1 MRRSVAGLA
10 AVLVLLTACTGGGDQ
25 PSAPGDPASTAPT
38 TTAPQDAA
46 PVVVEATYLS
56 VPVELEVAPV
66 QVQGDVALLSV
77 EYRLGAGA
85 PAGAAFSAG
94 QVLKTATGAVG
105 PTGVR
110 LVDLEAGQ
118 VHPPGTDAQRQPA
131 VTREAL
137 PVTAQAPATSHGL
150 YRAPAADT
158 VAVLFPYL
166 GLVRDV
172 PVVRLGAGEELPV
185 TAEDLGRAGEITY
198 AAAPVDQFTVA
209 FDDSS
214 STRVSHED
222 VTVALASDVLFGVDL
237 ADLSPEAQA
246 VVDRAASEIAAKA
259 AEGRVEVV
267 GHTDDV
273 ASPEHNQDLSVRRAQ
288 AVVDRLAPV
297 LGTGF
302 EVVAE
307 GRGES
312 EPAVAGTSPEART
325 ANRRVEL
332 QFTAATPGASVD
344 VGSDAAVPEP
354 TGPVASGGA
363 AVEVAGV
370 TGFAVRALAVEPVGP
385 FLVGTLEVERTGAGT
400 AQPTG
405 LFGDFVQGLA
415 TGRGLSALAM
425 GGGAH
430 NATLLGDASRVY
442 PLDYVRPAAESVT
455 SDVRAVVADEWVV
468 APMAPGETVT
478 TTVLWP
484 DPGGDTVT
492 VDVPERFR
500 LAGVPV
506 SRP

>member
-1 MRRSVAGLA
+1 MRHTLAGLA
-10 AVLVLLTACTGGGDQ
+10 AVLVVVLSACTGGGDPGA
-25 PSAPGDPASTAPT
+25 PSDPASSSPAAP
-38 TTAPQDAA
+38 PPREAA
-46 PVVVEATYLS
+46 PVVLATTYLA

-66 QVQGDVALLSV
+66 QVQGDVALLTV

-85 PAGAAFSAG
+85 PAGASFSAG
-94 QVLKTATGAVG
+94 LVLKTATGAVG
-105 PTGVR
+105 PHAVR
-110 LVDLEAGQ
+110 LLDLGSGQ
-118 VHPPGTDAQRQPA
+118 VHPPGTDAERQPT

-137 PVTAQAPATSHGL
+137 PVTAGTPATSHGL
-150 YRAPAADT
+150 YRAPASES

-185 TAEDLGRAGEITY
+185 TAQDLGRAGEITY
-198 AAAPVDQFTVA
+198 DAAPVDQFAVA
-209 FDDSS
+209 FDDSA
-214 STRVSHED
+214 STRVTHEA

-237 ADLSPEAQA
+237 ADLTPQAQGA
-246 VVDRAASEIAAKA
+246 VDRAAAAIAAKA

-297 LGTGF
+297 LGGAF
-302 EVVAE
+302 DVVAE

-312 EPAVAGTSPEART
+312 EPAVAGTSPEARA
-325 ANRRVEL
+325 ANRRVEIR
-332 QFTAATPGASVD
+332 FTAATPGASVE
-344 VGSDAAVPEP
+344 VGAAATAPEP

-363 AVEVAGV
+363 AAEVAGV
-370 TGFAVRALAVEPVGP
+370 VGFAVRARAVEPLGP
-385 FLVGTLEVERTGAGT
+385 YLVGTLEVERTGTGT
-400 AQPTG
+400 GQPTG
-405 LFGDFVQGLA
+405 LFGDLVQGLA

-430 NATLLGDASRVY
+430 NATLLGAASRFY
-442 PLDYVRPAAESVT
+442 PLDYVRPAAQGASA
-455 SDVRAVVADEWVV
+455 DVRAVVADEWVV

-478 TTVLWP
+478 VTVLWP

-492 VDVPERFR
+492 VDVPGRFR
-500 LAGVPV
+500 LTDVPV
-506 SRP
+506 TRR